1 MSSPAGVGY
10 GFEDVDSIGCGCSPM
25 CGVVSE
31 VQLVVKADAQEPG
44 VGFCGCDDG
53 FTVQGEDQVF
63 GTNGFGLGQDS
74 KLCFDVGQIEAP
86 GVEPFRELV

>member
-1 MSSPAGVGY
+1 
-10 GFEDVDSIGCGCSPM
+10 M

-31 VQLVVKADAQEPG
+31 VQLVVKADAKEPG
-44 VGFCGCDDG
+44 VGFCGCGDG